1 MILTI
6 DIGNTN
12 ICVGAFENEK
22 LKFCARMSTDK
33 QKLTDEYAIDLKDI
47 FALYEQEKKVEGA
60 ILSSVVPALTPCVA
74 QAIKTVFGIR
84 PVIVGPGI
92 KTGMNIKI
100 DNPAQ
105 LGSDII
111 ADDLA
116 AHTLYKGPLM
126 VFDMGTATTISVVD
140 KNGAILG
147 GAIMPGIRLSLNALS
162 QTAAQLPEIGL
173 ENAPDD
179 IIGTNTIDSMKA
191 GVIYGNAS
199 MVDGMIDR
207 MEERM
212 GETIKVIA
220 TGGLSGS
227 IIPHCRHKIIHDP
240 DLQLK
245 GLYIL
250 YKKNI

>member
-12 ICVGAFENEK
+12 ICVGAFENEN

-47 FALYEQEKKVEGA
+47 FALYEQENKVEGA
-60 ILSSVVPALTPCVA
+60 ILSSVVPALTPSVA
-74 QAIKTVFGIR
+74 QAIRIVFGVT

-140 KNGAILG
+140 GAGAILG
-147 GAIMPGIRLSLNALS
+147 GIIMPGVRLSLNALS
-162 QTAAQLPEIGL
+162 STAAQLPEIGL
-173 ENAPDD
+173 DNPPED

-191 GVIYGNAS
+191 GILYGNAS
-199 MVDGMIDR
+199 MVDGMIER
-207 MEERM
+207 MEKRM
-212 GETIKVIA
+212 GQPLKIVA
-220 TGGLSGS
+220 TGGLSS
-227 IIPHCRHKIIHDP
+227 AIIPLCKHEIIHDP

-250 YKKNI
+250 YKKNV